1 MSAGERATTPPIP
14 PQRYRWKDPT
24 PPAVIDYLQEENRV
38 LLEQLGGKRRR
49 FASLKLSRLN
59 VHHVPLQFPTRLPE
73 GRRTCQISWPFLTL
87 RPNRASPSVNS
98 SVIKIRLFAGPIV
111 LIAARGKL
119 PLPQRPEAPLQ
130 VRGAFATAL

>member
-49 FASLKLSRLN
+49 FASLKLSMLN
-59 VHHVPLQFPTRLPE
+59 LHHVPLQLSQHVFAKAVGHALSA
-73 GRRTCQISWPFLTL
+73 GRF
-87 RPNRASPSVNS
+87 
-98 SVIKIRLFAGPIV
+98 
-111 LIAARGKL
+111 
-119 PLPQRPEAPLQ
+119 
-130 VRGAFATAL
+130 